1 MFHPTIRNWSRGRFA
16 PENSAGEGAMKITIV
31 LGAFFPVPPTL
42 GGAVEKAWFEVA
54 QEFAARGHNVTLVS
68 RAMPSLARD
77 ESIHCVRHIRVRG
90 FDSPRSL
97 LCLKALDLFYSL
109 RVRRVLPAADILV
122 TNTFWLPLLTRDSVR
137 GRVYVHVG
145 RYPKGQMR
153 FYGSAARLQAPSR
166 AIAAAIAREVP
177 SLTSKTIAI
186 PYPRPQPRADAPPL
200 HARDK

>member
-1 MFHPTIRNWSRGRFA
+1 
-16 PENSAGEGAMKITIV
+16 
-31 LGAFFPVPPTL
+31 
-42 GGAVEKAWFEVA
+42 
-54 QEFAARGHNVTLVS
+54 
-68 RAMPSLARD
+68 
-77 ESIHCVRHIRVRG
+77 
-90 FDSPRSL
+90 
-97 LCLKALDLFYSL
+97 FYSL

-177 SLTSKTIAI
+177 SLTPKTIAI
-186 PYPRPQPRADAPPL
+186 PYPRPQPTADASPL
-200 HARDK
+200 HARDKIVLFVGRVHPEKGVHLLIKAFMRVAGSELAD